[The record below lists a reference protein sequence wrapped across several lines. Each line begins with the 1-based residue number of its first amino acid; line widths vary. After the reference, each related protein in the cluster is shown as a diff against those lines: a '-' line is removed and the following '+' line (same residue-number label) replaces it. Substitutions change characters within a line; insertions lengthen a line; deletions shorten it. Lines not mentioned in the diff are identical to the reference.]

1 MDGDD
6 ETPESGTQPPEHLGE
21 MKGMDLVRRV
31 LEEARGAAR
40 TQGKD
45 VGRGRRLPP
54 TRRVAGA
61 SRRRWSGP
69 GPDAR
74 DPQPLASATRDVAK
88 KQGWSPR
95 VAEGAVFGQW
105 ATVVGAQIAE
115 HAAPTGL
122 ARRGAQRDGRVDG
135 LGHPI
140 AADPEA
146 GAGQDRRGGRRR
158 GGDQPADHRSDR
170 AVVAQGPAAH
180 RRAGA
185 RATPT
190 DDPPDRSAEGR
201 HKAENT
207 HVKRQDASQI
217 EKFRTRRR

>member
-1 MDGDD
+1 
-6 ETPESGTQPPEHLGE
+6 
-21 MKGMDLVRRV
+21 MDLVRRV

-54 TRRVAGA
+54 TRRVAGSG

-88 KQGWSPR
+88 KQGWSGR

-105 ATVVGAQIAE
+105 PTVVGHHIAE
-115 HAAPTGL
+115 HATPIGT
-122 ARRGAQRDGRVDG
+122 ARGGADRDGGIDG
-135 LGHPI
+135 LGDPTPHHP
-140 AADPEA
+140 ESS
-146 GAGQDRRGGRRR
+146 AGQDRCRGRRR
-158 GGDQPADHRSDR
+158 RGDQPENHRPGR
-170 AVVAQGPAAH
+170 AVVAEGPVAH
-180 RRAGA
+180 RRTRSQRHLRLTRRG
-185 RATPT
+185 
-190 DDPPDRSAEGR
+190 SAESR
-201 HKAENT
+201 QKAASSL
-207 HVKRQDASQI
+207 VKRQDEARS